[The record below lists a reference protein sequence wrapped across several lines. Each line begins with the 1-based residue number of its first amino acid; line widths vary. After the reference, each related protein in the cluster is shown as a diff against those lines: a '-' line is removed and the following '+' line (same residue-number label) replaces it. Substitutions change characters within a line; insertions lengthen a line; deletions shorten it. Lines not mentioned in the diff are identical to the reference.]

1 MKALSDLQTQ
11 QIKKLALASEEG
23 MALMKKTQQLAEEV
37 RSMTHAPMLPTLAA
51 DIPLPAL
58 SSGYSCMLHASVQ
71 LQRPRITAR
80 RLTRCCFASLFH
92 HPFNK
97 RPFTA

>member
-37 RSMTHAPMLPTLAA
+37 RSMTHAPMLLTLACRSPSA
-51 DIPLPAL
+51 CPVIWL
-58 SSGYSCMLHASVQ
+58 
-71 LQRPRITAR
+71 
-80 RLTRCCFASLFH
+80 
-92 HPFNK
+92 
-97 RPFTA
+97 